1 MRTISQLLLA
11 FLLTFS
17 TAALAQQSNKEKE
30 VLLIGTFHFNNPGA
44 DIAQTDKFDV
54 LTEKSQKE
62 LDIIAQRIKAFAPD
76 KIFVEWDYTASR
88 ELDSIYALYLE
99 NKYFDYIENKYPK
112 NTFYKE
118 NEIFQLAFRAAK
130 LSGNKKV
137 YAIDTHTEFPF
148 DSLLISMEKAK
159 QTELK
164 DNIFKRIKEF
174 EETDNDNKRKYSLT
188 QLLLEYNK
196 QSNRNYDLGSYISM
210 FNAAGT
216 ANDFTGAGLVA
227 NWYKRNLLMYSFVQK
242 LTEKNDNKIVI
253 LVGAGHA
260 ALFKHFIDLDE
271 NFKVVELSDILS
283 NVQK

>member
-1 MRTISQLLLA
+1 MRTINLLLLA

-17 TAALAQQSNKEKE
+17 TAVLAQQSNKEKE
-30 VLLIGTFHFNNPGA
+30 VLLIGTFHFHNPGA

-76 KIFVEWDYTASR
+76 KIFVEWDYAASR
-88 ELDSIYALYLE
+88 ELDSLYALHLE

-148 DSLLISMEKAK
+148 DSLLISMERAK

-174 EETDNDNKRKYSLT
+174 EETDNKNKSKYSLT

-196 QSNRNYDLGSYISM
+196 QSNRNYDLGSYITM

-216 ANDFTGAGLVA
+216 ANDFTGPGLVA

-283 NVQK
+283 NDQK